1 MSEEAIPYV
10 SRLSDYRWV
19 DRWAF
24 LIFAFGG
31 AAGILI
37 AKVIGVRPIPV
48 AAGAAITMT
57 AYAALMQVSGTGRLR
72 SDQAGDNCYY
82 LGLIFTLTSLA
93 YAIFFFDPSNTA
105 TNIVQG
111 FGIALA
117 TTIMGLVLRV
127 FFNQSRVDLVETE
140 DRTRI
145 ELQDAASRLK
155 AQLSAMTVSM
165 NDFGRETR
173 QSLEELREGVL
184 KALEDTREAS
194 IAAVSE
200 TASSASAAIQQQS
213 DSASTQA
220 ARLGA
225 AADAFVV
232 AIEGQVQALAS
243 IRESSDGIGV
253 ALAEVRA
260 TALETNAAVS
270 GLAEQAALLRDA
282 QAEVRSTGEGVH
294 RAVAQLSEGVGS
306 LHGSIGSFDAKV
318 DSILSGLREN
328 ANSLSETQRQ
338 VTSSLAKQAEE
349 AVALVGRHNNALEQ
363 ELSRSRANVTKVH
376 SSLAEMTEELAN
388 RLEAQAAE

>member
-213 DSASTQA
+213 DSASKQA

-243 IRESSDGIGV
+243 IRASSDGIGA

-260 TALETNAAVS
+260 TAVETNAAVS
-270 GLAEQAALLRDA
+270 GLTEQTALLRDA

-294 RAVAQLSEGVGS
+294 RAVSQLSEGVGS

-318 DSILSGLREN
+318 ESILSGLQE
-328 ANSLSETQRQ
+328 AASSLSETQRQ
-338 VTSSLAKQAEE
+338 VTGSLAKQAEE
-349 AVALVGRHNNALEQ
+349 AVALVGRHNEALEQ
-363 ELSRSRANVTKVH
+363 ELSRSRANVIKVH
-376 SSLAEMTEELAN
+376 SSLAGMTEELAI
-388 RLEAQAAE
+388 RFEAQAAE